1 MEGIETLFQNSPT
14 LSSPDFVHFMCSLNR
29 NPQFSPFE
37 WMTLA
42 LQAHLFNRLYQTM
55 GTKLKFDTH
64 LLGPA
69 PATMALDP
77 TSP

>member
-1 MEGIETLFQNSPT
+1 
-14 LSSPDFVHFMCSLNR
+14 MCLLNR
-29 NPQFSPFE
+29 NPKFSPFE
-37 WMTLA
+37 GMTLA

-69 PATMALDP
+69 PTGTAIIALDP
-77 TSP
+77 TFGSFTLLEPVSY